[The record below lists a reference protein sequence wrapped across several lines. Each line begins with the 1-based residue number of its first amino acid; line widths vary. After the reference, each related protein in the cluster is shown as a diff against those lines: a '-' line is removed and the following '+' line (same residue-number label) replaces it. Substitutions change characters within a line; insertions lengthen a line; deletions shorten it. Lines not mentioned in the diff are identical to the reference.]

1 MLERGRRKVK
11 TGEVTS
17 NKTDKTVTVLD
28 ASYAAHPFYNKVIK
42 KRTKLYAHDEAN
54 KCQIGDKVKLMET
67 RPLSRL
73 KRWRVVEVLD
83 KEDKNP
89 QISQISTD

>member
-1 MLERGRRKVK
+1 MLNRGRRKVK

-17 NKTDKTVTVLD
+17 NKADKTVTVLVTNL
-28 ASYAAHPFYNKVIK
+28 ASHPLYEKVIK
-42 KRTKLYAHDEAN
+42 KQTKLYAHDEAN

-73 KRWRVVEVLD
+73 KRWRVVEILGKD
-83 KEDKNP
+83 
-89 QISQISTD
+89 